1 MKNAK
6 YMTTF
11 IIFYSFFCFRSSDM
25 NAVLENGKTY
35 LNLNRSALTEIPSYV
50 FDQKELKVLKL
61 FGNHIKEIS
70 SRIGELENLEELYIG
85 RNDLTSLPVEIR
97 ELKKLKIL
105 SVQSNQLK
113 ELPVEIGELQN
124 LEQLWLNQNNLKTIP
139 YSIGKLKKLFKIRLE
154 FNFLTE
160 LPSEMG
166 ECESLAFIYL
176 ERNNLT
182 KLPEQVGKLNKLKE
196 IYLANAGVLIDV
208 PETFCYL
215 RFLEII
221 EIDGTT
227 AIPPCLLVLRANRLK
242 IIQK

>member
-1 MKNAK
+1 MKNAIFL
-6 YMTTF
+6 TTF
-11 IIFYSFFCFRSSDM
+11 IIFCSFFCFGSRRT
-25 NAVLENGKTY
+25 AVLDNGKTY
-35 LNLNRSALTEIPSYV
+35 LNLNRKALTEIPEYV

-85 RNDLTSLPVEIR
+85 RNDLTTLPIEIR

-105 SVQSNQLK
+105 SVQSNRLN

-124 LEQLWLNQNNLKTIP
+124 LEQLWLNQNNLTTIP
-139 YSIGKLKKLFKIRLE
+139 SSIGKLKKIFKIRLE

-160 LPSEMG
+160 LPAEIG
-166 ECESLAFIYL
+166 ECESLSLLYL

-182 KLPEQVGKLNKLKE
+182 KLPEELGKLNQLKE
-196 IYLANAGVLIDV
+196 IYLASAGVLIDV

>member
-1 MKNAK
+1 V
-6 YMTTF
+6 TTF
-11 IIFYSFFCFRSSDM
+11 IIFYSFFCFG
-25 NAVLENGKTY
+25 NGSTSVFDDGKAY

-50 FDQKELKVLKL
+50 FDQKGLKVLKL

-70 SRIGELENLEELYIG
+70 SRIGELESLEELYIG
-85 RNDLTSLPVEIR
+85 RNDLTTLPAEIR
-97 ELKKLKIL
+97 NLKKLKIL

-113 ELPVEIGELQN
+113 ELPIEIGELQN

-139 YSIGKLKKLFKIRLE
+139 SSIGKLKKLFKIRLE

-160 LPSEMG
+160 LPSEIA

-182 KLPEQVGKLNKLKE
+182 KLPEGLGKLNHLKE

-227 AIPPCLLVLRANRLK
+227 AIPPCILVLRANRLK